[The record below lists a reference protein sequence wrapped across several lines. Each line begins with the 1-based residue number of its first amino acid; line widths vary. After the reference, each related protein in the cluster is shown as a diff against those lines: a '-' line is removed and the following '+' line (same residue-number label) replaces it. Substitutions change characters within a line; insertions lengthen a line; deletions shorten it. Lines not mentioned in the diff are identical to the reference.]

1 MTILLDIILIANI
14 VILAG
19 IITVPVIIIMALCI
33 SRKKDRNITL
43 ILPTDDIWFY
53 VVCVLAIIALLGSI
67 LSNVFVI
74 RHYEDYYNSIHIEV
88 PIKEEA
94 ITELPGI
101 VDNITTDTG
110 VTYGTKTEAR
120 IVLND
125 DRGTVYCKVHF
136 GQLYLEQ
143 EIIVGAT
150 ESGKVIYLAYDG
162 EQHYIDYGE

>member
-1 MTILLDIILIANI
+1 MLITFDIILVANI

-19 IITVPVIIIMALCI
+19 TIVGLSIIMALCI

-43 ILPTDDIWFY
+43 ILPTDDTWFY
-53 VVCVLAIIALLGSI
+53 VLIILTIIAMLGSI
-67 LSNVFVI
+67 ISNVFVI
-74 RHYEDYYNSIHIEV
+74 NHYEDYYNSTHIEI

-150 ESGKVIYLAYDG
+150 ESGKVIYLTYDG